1 MGDERSYGTNVW
13 GELENMGDGV
23 SGKRLARSADCPLVA
38 AVWQLEPGAEPG
50 PYHLHHGT
58 DEYLV
63 VLRGRPTLRTPE
75 GERVLVE
82 GDAVQF
88 PRGLAGAHQVR
99 NETEEPVRVVIFA
112 YHGSPDVIEYLD
124 DGVTIV
130 GASTPSGD
138 GERLFRRYPAE

>member
-13 GELENMGDGV
+13 AELDEMGDGV
-23 SGKRLARSADCPLVA
+23 SGKRLARTPDCPLVA
-38 AVWQLEPGAEPG
+38 AVWQLEPRAEPG

-63 VLRGRPTLRTPE
+63 VLRGRPTLRTSD
-75 GERVLVE
+75 GERKLAE

-99 NETEEPVRVVIFA
+99 NDTDEPVRVVIFA
-112 YHGSPDVIEYLD
+112 YHGTPDVIEYLD
-124 DGVTIV
+124 DGVTII
-130 GASTPSGD
+130 GARTPSAD
-138 GERLFRRYPAE
+138 GEPLFRRFPAE